1 VGNDQQPA
9 ESYDVAILGG
19 GLAGL
24 TFALQLKQVR
34 PDTTIFIAEKRE
46 GPARE
51 AAFKVGESTQEI
63 SCHYFGDVLGFKE
76 HLENEQIH
84 KNGLRFWFP
93 AGDNSELAERVER
106 GPAGRLPVPTYQLD
120 RGRFENFLGEQCLA
134 AGIDRFGGARIQDVE
149 IAGDRHQITGTDL
162 FPGGFDEAVLSGD
175 LHRITFTL
183 GGETVSVK
191 ARWVVDA
198 TGRSFTLKKRLGLL
212 EDNGHVINSSWFRL
226 AGGLDLEDWADPND
240 EEFFGRMAERGVRSL
255 STNHL
260 CGEGY
265 WVWLIQLS
273 SGPISIG
280 LCADPRFHPFE
291 EFNTLEGLLDW
302 FRRHEPPLAE
312 AVEGRLDQV
321 EDFLK
326 VEDFSYGC
334 KQVFS
339 GSDRWCLVGE
349 AGAFLDPFYSP
360 GSDFIAIS
368 NTLTTDLVTRSL
380 DGEDVTERAKAHDEL
395 YLAAYRTHLT
405 FYEHQYEFWHNPAV
419 MNVKIGANNIH
430 YWGCNGLLFFKR
442 KWADVDFMARVR
454 PDVERI
460 WAITRRLEAM
470 YREWHALDSREWRRA
485 LVSTAAFPAMFER
498 HEDLEREFDDDGLAA
513 QLAANADLM
522 EAYAVLA
529 FNKAAQSLPGGGP
542 GEDEKIN
549 PYAVSLDTDRW
560 EADGLFNGE
569 GMSVAE
575 ARQTPAQGMENLFME
590 VIAQP
595 AKSPAV

>member
-1 VGNDQQPA
+1 MSNDHKPA
-9 ESYDVAILGG
+9 DSYDVVILGG

-24 TFALQLKQVR
+24 TVGLQLKQAR
-34 PDTTIFIAEKRE
+34 PETSIFIAEKRE
-46 GPARE
+46 GAARE

-63 SCHYFGDVLGFKE
+63 SCEYFGNVLGFKE
-76 HLENEQIH
+76 HLEQEQIT

-106 GPAGRLPVPTYQLD
+106 GPARRLPVHTYQLD
-120 RGRFENFLGEQCLA
+120 RGRFENFLGEQAVA

-162 FPGGFDEAVLSGD
+162 FGEGGFEAMALSGD
-175 LHRITFTL
+175 RHRITFTL
-183 GGETVSVK
+183 DGETVTTE

-240 EEFFGRMAERGVRSL
+240 EEFFGRMEERGVRKL
-255 STNHL
+255 STNHV
-260 CGEGY
+260 CGQGY

-280 LCADPRFHPFE
+280 ICADPRFHPFE
-291 EFNTLEGLLDW
+291 EINTLEGLLDW
-302 FRRHEPPLAE
+302 FRRNEPQIAE
-312 AVEGRLDQV
+312 SVEGRLDQI

-405 FYEHQYEFWHNPAV
+405 FYERQYEFWHNPAV

-430 YWGCNGLLFFKR
+430 YWGCNALLFFKR
-442 KWADVDFMARVR
+442 KWADLDFMARVR
-454 PDVERI
+454 PDVERV
-460 WAITRRLEAM
+460 WAITRQLESM
-470 YREWHALDSREWRRA
+470 YREWHALESREWRRA
-485 LVSTAAFPAMFER
+485 LVSTAGFPAMFER
-498 HEDLEREFDDDGLAA
+498 HEDLERDFDDDALAA
-513 QLAANADLM
+513 QLADNADLM

-529 FNKAAQSLPGGGP
+529 FHKAALSLPDGVP

-549 PYAVSLDTDRW
+549 PYAVSLDPNRW
-560 EADGLFNGE
+560 ESDGLFNGE
-569 GMSVAE
+569 GLSLTE
-575 ARQTPAQGMENLFME
+575 ARQTQAAGMENLFME
-590 VIAQP
+590 AIATP
-595 AKSPAV
+595 A

>member
-1 VGNDQQPA
+1 MPHDHQPA
-9 ESYDVAILGG
+9 DRYDVAILGG

-24 TFALQLKQVR
+24 TVGYQLQQAR
-34 PDTTIFIAEKRE
+34 PGTSIFIAEKHDF
-46 GPARE
+46 PVRE

-63 SCHYFGDVLGFKE
+63 SCHYFGGVLGFKD

-84 KNGLRFWFP
+84 KNGLRFWFT

-120 RGRFENFLGEQCLA
+120 RGRFENFLREENVK
-134 AGIDRFGGARIQDVE
+134 AGVDVFQGAFITDVE
-149 IAGDRHQITGTDL
+149 VGDPHVVTIVRGG
-162 FPGGFDEAVLSGD
+162 PGGEESKV
-175 LHRITFTL
+175 
-183 GGETVSVK
+183 E
-191 ARWVVDA
+191 ARWLVDA
-198 TGRSFTLKKRLGLL
+198 TGRAFTLKKRLGLL
-212 EDNGHVINSSWFRL
+212 ESNGHVINSSWFRL

-240 EEFFGRMAERGVRSL
+240 EEFFGRMAERGVRRL

-260 CGEGY
+260 CGQGY
-265 WVWLIQLS
+265 WIWLIQLS

-291 EFNTLEGLLDW
+291 EFNTLEGLVDW

-312 AVEGRLDQV
+312 AVEGRLDEVQ
-321 EDFLK
+321 DFLK

-339 GSDRWCLVGE
+339 GSDRWALVGE

-380 DGEDVTERAKAHDEL
+380 NGEDVTERAKAHDEL

-405 FYEHQYEFWHNPAV
+405 FYEGQYEFWNNPTV

-430 YWGCNGLLFFKR
+430 YWGCNALLFFKQ
-442 KWADVDFMARVR
+442 KWHDVDFMARVR
-454 PDVERI
+454 PDVERL
-460 WAITRRLEAM
+460 WAITRRLESM
-470 YREWHALDSREWRRA
+470 YRDWNALESREWRRA
-485 LVSTAAFPAMFER
+485 IVSTAAFPAMFER
-498 HEDLEREFDDDGLAA
+498 HEDLERPFDDDALAA

-529 FNKAAQSLPGGGP
+529 FHRAAQNLGDLAPGA
-542 GEDEKIN
+542 DERIN
-549 PYAVSLDTDRW
+549 PYAISLDPDRW
-560 EADGLFNGE
+560 EADGLFNGS
-569 GMSVAE
+569 GLSLAA
-575 ARQTPAQGMENLFME
+575 ARQTPAQGMENLLME
-590 VIAQP
+590 AIAQP
-595 AKSPAV
+595 A

>member
-1 VGNDQQPA
+1 VSNDQQAPD
-9 ESYDVAILGG
+9 SYDVAILGG

-24 TFALQLKQVR
+24 TLGLQIKQAR
-34 PDTTIFIAEKRE
+34 PETTVFIAEKRE

-63 SCHYFGDVLGFKE
+63 SCEYFANVLGFKE
-76 HLENEQIH
+76 HLEQEQIT

-93 AGDNSELAERVER
+93 AGDNSDLAERVER
-106 GPAGRLPVPTYQLD
+106 GPASRLPVHTYQLD
-120 RGRFENFLGEQCLA
+120 RGRFENFLGEQALA
-134 AGIDRFGGARIQDVE
+134 AGIDLVGSARVRDVE
-149 IAGDRHQITGTDL
+149 LGDDAHEITY
-162 FPGGFDEAVLSGD
+162 
-175 LHRITFTL
+175 TL
-183 GGETVSVK
+183 GGKESTDERKVR
-191 ARWVVDA
+191 ARWIVDA
-198 TGRSFTLKKRLGLL
+198 SGRAFTLKRKLGLL
-212 EDNGHVINSSWFRL
+212 EDNDHVINSSWFRL

-240 EEFFGRMAERGVRSL
+240 EEFFGRMSERGVRRL
-255 STNHL
+255 STNHV
-260 CGEGY
+260 CGQGY

-280 LCADPRFHPFE
+280 LCADPRFHPFD
-291 EFNTLEGLLDW
+291 EFDTLEGLLDW
-302 FRRHEPPLAE
+302 FRRNEPQIAE
-312 AVEGRLDQV
+312 SVEGRLDQV

-326 VEDFSYGC
+326 VADFSYGC

-360 GSDFIAIS
+360 GSDFIAVS

-380 DGEDVTERAKAHDEL
+380 DGEDVTERAQAHDEL

-405 FYEHQYEFWHNPAV
+405 FYEKQYEFWHNPAV

-430 YWGCNGLLFFKR
+430 YWGCNALLFFKR
-442 KWADVDFMARVR
+442 KWADLDFMARVR

-470 YREWHALDSREWRRA
+470 YREWNALESREWRRA
-485 LVSTAAFPAMFER
+485 LVSTAGFPAMFER
-498 HEDLEREFDDDGLAA
+498 HEDLERPFDDDALAA

-529 FNKAAQSLPGGGP
+529 FHKAALSLPDGGP
-542 GEDEKIN
+542 GEDETIN
-549 PYAVSLDTDRW
+549 PYAVGLDPDRW

-569 GMSVAE
+569 GLSLVE
-575 ARQTPAQGMENLFME
+575 ARQTQAAGMENLFME
-590 VIAQP
+590 AIATP
-595 AKSPAV
+595 A

>member
-1 VGNDQQPA
+1 MSNDQQPA
-9 ESYDVAILGG
+9 DRYDVAILGG

-24 TFALQLKQVR
+24 TLGLQLKQTR
-34 PDTTIFIAEKRE
+34 PETSIFIAEKRE

-63 SCHYFGDVLGFKE
+63 SCEYFANVLGFKE
-76 HLENEQIH
+76 HLENEQIT

-106 GPAGRLPVPTYQLD
+106 GPARRLPVHTYQLD
-120 RGRFENFLGEQCLA
+120 RGRFENFLGEQALA
-134 AGIDRFGGARIQDVE
+134 AGINLVGGARVRDVE
-149 IAGDRHQITGTDL
+149 LGDDEHEITY
-162 FPGGFDEAVLSGD
+162 
-175 LHRITFTL
+175 TL
-183 GGETVSVK
+183 GGKESTDEREVK
-191 ARWVVDA
+191 ARWLLDA
-198 TGRSFTLKKRLGLL
+198 SGRAFTLKRKLGLL

-226 AGGLDLEDWADPND
+226 AGGLDLEDWADPGD
-240 EEFFGRMAERGVRSL
+240 EEFFGRMAERGVRKL
-255 STNHL
+255 STNHV
-260 CGEGY
+260 CGQGY

-291 EFNTLEGLLDW
+291 EFDTLDGLMDW
-302 FRRHEPPLAE
+302 FRRNEPQIAE
-312 AVEGRLDQV
+312 SVEARGLDQV

-326 VEDFSYGC
+326 VGDFSYGC

-339 GSDRWCLVGE
+339 GSDRWALVGE

-360 GSDFIAIS
+360 GSDFIAVS
-368 NTLTTDLVTRSL
+368 NTLATDLVTRSL
-380 DGEDVTERAKAHDEL
+380 DGEDVTQRAQTHDEL

-405 FYEHQYEFWHNPAV
+405 FYEKQYEFWHNPAV

-430 YWGCNGLLFFKR
+430 YWGCNALLFFKR
-442 KWADVDFMARVR
+442 KWADLEFMARVR

-470 YREWHALDSREWRRA
+470 YREWHALESREWRRA
-485 LVSTAAFPAMFER
+485 LVSTAGFPAMFER
-498 HEDLEREFDDDGLAA
+498 HEDLERPFDDDALAA

-529 FNKAAQSLPGGGP
+529 FHKGALSLPDGAP

-549 PYAVSLDTDRW
+549 PYAVSLDPDRW
-560 EADGLFNGE
+560 DADGLFNGE
-569 GMSVAE
+569 GLTLVE
-575 ARQTPAQGMENLFME
+575 ARQTHAAGMENLFME
-590 VIAQP
+590 AIATP
-595 AKSPAV
+595 A

>member
-1 VGNDQQPA
+1 MSNDQQPA
-9 ESYDVAILGG
+9 DRYDVAILGG

-24 TFALQLKQVR
+24 TLGLQLKQTR
-34 PDTTIFIAEKRE
+34 PETSIFIAEKRE

-63 SCHYFGDVLGFKE
+63 SCEYFANVLGFKE
-76 HLENEQIH
+76 HLENEQIT

-106 GPAGRLPVPTYQLD
+106 GPARRLPVHTYQLD
-120 RGRFENFLGEQCLA
+120 RGRFENFLGEQALA
-134 AGIDRFGGARIQDVE
+134 AGINLVGGARVRDVE
-149 IAGDRHQITGTDL
+149 LGDDEHEITY
-162 FPGGFDEAVLSGD
+162 
-175 LHRITFTL
+175 TL
-183 GGETVSVK
+183 GGKESTDEREVK
-191 ARWVVDA
+191 ARWLLDA
-198 TGRSFTLKKRLGLL
+198 SGRAFTLKRKLGLL

-226 AGGLDLEDWADPND
+226 AGGLDLEDWADPGD
-240 EEFFGRMAERGVRSL
+240 EEFFGRMAERGVRKL
-255 STNHL
+255 STNHV
-260 CGEGY
+260 CGQGY

-291 EFNTLEGLLDW
+291 EFDTLDGLMDW
-302 FRRHEPPLAE
+302 FRRNEPQIAE
-312 AVEGRLDQV
+312 SVEARGLDQV

-326 VEDFSYGC
+326 VGDFSYGC

-339 GSDRWCLVGE
+339 GSDRWALVGE

-360 GSDFIAIS
+360 GSDFIAVS
-368 NTLTTDLVTRSL
+368 NTLATDLVTRSL
-380 DGEDVTERAKAHDEL
+380 DGEDVTQRAQAHDEL

-405 FYEHQYEFWHNPAV
+405 FYEKQYEFWHNPAV

-430 YWGCNGLLFFKR
+430 YWGCNALLFFKR
-442 KWADVDFMARVR
+442 KWADLEFMARVR

-470 YREWHALDSREWRRA
+470 YREWHALESREWRRA
-485 LVSTAAFPAMFER
+485 LVSTAGFPAMFER
-498 HEDLEREFDDDGLAA
+498 HEDLERPFDDDALAA

-529 FNKAAQSLPGGGP
+529 FHKGALSLPDGAP

-549 PYAVSLDTDRW
+549 PYAVSLDPDRW
-560 EADGLFNGE
+560 DADGLFNGE
-569 GMSVAE
+569 GLTLVE
-575 ARQTPAQGMENLFME
+575 ARQTHAAGMENLFME
-590 VIAQP
+590 AIATP
-595 AKSPAV
+595 A

>member
-1 VGNDQQPA
+1 MSNDQQPA
-9 ESYDVAILGG
+9 QSYDVAILGG

-24 TFALQLKQVR
+24 TLGLQLKQAR
-34 PDTTIFIAEKRE
+34 PETSIFIAEKRE

-63 SCHYFGDVLGFKE
+63 SCEYFANVLGFRE
-76 HLENEQIH
+76 HLEKEQIT

-106 GPAGRLPVPTYQLD
+106 GPARRLPVHTYQLD
-120 RGRFENFLGEQCLA
+120 RGRFENFLGEEALA
-134 AGIDRFGGARIQDVE
+134 AGIDLVGGARVRDVE
-149 IAGDRHQITGTDL
+149 LGDEQHEITY
-162 FPGGFDEAVLSGD
+162 
-175 LHRITFTL
+175 TL
-183 GGETVSVK
+183 GGKESTDERKVK
-191 ARWVVDA
+191 ARWILDA
-198 TGRSFTLKKRLGLL
+198 SGRAFTLKRKLGLL

-240 EEFFGRMAERGVRSL
+240 EEFFGRMAERGVRKL
-255 STNHL
+255 STNHV
-260 CGEGY
+260 CGQGY

-291 EFNTLEGLLDW
+291 EFDTLEGLMDW
-302 FRRHEPPLAE
+302 FRRNEPQIAE
-312 AVEGRLDQV
+312 SVEARGLDHV

-326 VEDFSYGC
+326 VADFSYGC

-360 GSDFIAIS
+360 GSDFIAVS
-368 NTLTTDLVTRSL
+368 NTMTTDLVTRSL

-405 FYEHQYEFWHNPAV
+405 FYEKQYEFWHNPAV

-430 YWGCNGLLFFKR
+430 YWGCNALLFFKR
-442 KWADVDFMARVR
+442 KWADLEFMARVR
-454 PDVERI
+454 PDVERV

-470 YREWHALDSREWRRA
+470 YREWHALESREWRRA
-485 LVSTAAFPAMFER
+485 LVSTAGFPAMFER
-498 HEDLEREFDDDGLAA
+498 HEDLDRPFDDDALAA

-522 EAYAVLA
+522 EAYSVLA
-529 FNKAAQSLPGGGP
+529 FHKAALSLPDGPP

-549 PYAVSLDTDRW
+549 PYAVSLDPDRW

-569 GMSVAE
+569 GMSLVE
-575 ARQTPAQGMENLFME
+575 ARQTPAAGMENLFME
-590 VIAQP
+590 AIATP
-595 AKSPAV
+595 A

>member
-1 VGNDQQPA
+1 MGKDQQPA
-9 ESYDVAILGG
+9 NMYDVAILGG

-24 TFALQLKQVR
+24 TVAHQIVQAR
-34 PDTTIFIAEKRE
+34 PGTSIFIAEKRE

-63 SCHYFGDVLGFKE
+63 SCEYFGHQLGFTE
-76 HLENEQIH
+76 HLQNDQIT

-106 GPAGRLPVPTYQLD
+106 GPAGRLPVHTYQLD
-120 RGRFENFLGEQCLA
+120 RGRCENFLGEQALA
-134 AGIDRFGGARIQDVE
+134 AGIDLVGSARVRNVE
-149 IAGDRHQITGTDL
+149 LGDELHEITY
-162 FPGGFDEAVLSGD
+162 
-175 LHRITFTL
+175 TL
-183 GGETVSVK
+183 GDKESTDERTVR
-191 ARWVVDA
+191 ARWIVDA
-198 TGRSFTLKKRLGLL
+198 TGRAFTLKRKLGLL

-226 AGGLDLEDWADPND
+226 AGGLDLEDWADPDD
-240 EEFFGRMAERGVRSL
+240 EEFFGRISERGVRRL
-255 STNHL
+255 STNHV
-260 CGEGY
+260 CGQGY

-291 EFNTLEGLLDW
+291 EFDTLEGLIDW
-302 FRRHEPPLAE
+302 FRRHEPQIAE

-326 VEDFSYGC
+326 VPDFSYGC
-334 KQVFS
+334 KQVYS

-368 NTLTTDLVTRSL
+368 NTMTTDIVTRAL
-380 DGEDVTERAKAHDEL
+380 DGENVEERAKAHDEL
-395 YLAAYRTHLT
+395 YLATYRTHLT
-405 FYEHQYEFWHNPAV
+405 FYEQQYEFWHNPAV
-419 MNVKIGANNIH
+419 MNVKIGGNNIH
-430 YWGCNGLLFFKR
+430 YWGCNALLFFKR
-442 KWADVDFMARVR
+442 KWADLEFMARVR

-460 WAITRRLEAM
+460 WGITRRLEPM
-470 YREWHALDSREWRRA
+470 YREWNALDSREWRRA
-485 LVSTAAFPAMFER
+485 LVSTAGFPAMFER
-498 HEDLEREFDDDGLAA
+498 HEDLERDFDDDALAA

-529 FNKAAQSLPGGGP
+529 FHKAAAALPDGAP
-542 GEDEKIN
+542 GEDETIN
-549 PYAVSLDTDRW
+549 PYAVSLDPDRW
-560 EADGLFNGE
+560 EEDGLFNGD
-569 GMSVAE
+569 GLSLVE
-575 ARQTPAQGMENLFME
+575 ARQTPAAGMETLFME

-595 AKSPAV
+595 A